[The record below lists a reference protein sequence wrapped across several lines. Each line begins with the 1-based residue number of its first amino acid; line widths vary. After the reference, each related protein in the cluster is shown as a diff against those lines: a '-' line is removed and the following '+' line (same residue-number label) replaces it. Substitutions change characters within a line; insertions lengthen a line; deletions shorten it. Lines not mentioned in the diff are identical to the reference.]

1 MAAAWRG
8 AVESAAPFQAE
19 FRIVTADGA
28 ERVVAARAL
37 PITDVFRYPTVASM
51 AAALAPDDAS
61 DGSDGTGRTA
71 EWVSRNNRR
80 REALRARPGR
90 TQRRVSRAGED
101 TDQ

>member
-1 MAAAWRG
+1 VNLFDAG
-8 AVESAAPFQAE
+8 ATSLSAA
-19 FRIVTADGA
+19 RLHTRLCADFG
-28 ERVVAARAL
+28 RAL

-61 DGSDGTGRTA
+61 NASNGHVRTA

-90 TQRRVSRAGED
+90 TERRVSREGED